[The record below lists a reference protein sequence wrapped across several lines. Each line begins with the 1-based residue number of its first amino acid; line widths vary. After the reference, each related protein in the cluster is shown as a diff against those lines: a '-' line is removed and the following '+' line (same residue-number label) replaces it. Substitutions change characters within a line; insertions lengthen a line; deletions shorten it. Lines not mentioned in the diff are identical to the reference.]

1 MGVQVPVHHT
11 TAYICECGKKWVF
24 TRDEVE
30 TKEARTLGCGCGRT
44 IVIQGGVVYGT
55 GCPRPSSRKRIA

>member
-1 MGVQVPVHHT
+1 MGVHVPVHHT
-11 TAYICECGKKWVF
+11 MAYICECGEKWVF

-55 GCPRPSSRKRIA
+55 GGPRPSSRRRIA

>member
-1 MGVQVPVHHT
+1 MGVEVSVHHT
-11 TAYICECGKKWVF
+11 MAYICECGEKWSF
-24 TRDEVE
+24 TRVEVE

-55 GCPRPSSRKRIA
+55 GFPRLSSRKRIA

>member
-1 MGVQVPVHHT
+1 MV
-11 TAYICECGKKWVF
+11 YICECREKWVF

-55 GCPRPSSRKRIA
+55 GGPRPSSRKRIA